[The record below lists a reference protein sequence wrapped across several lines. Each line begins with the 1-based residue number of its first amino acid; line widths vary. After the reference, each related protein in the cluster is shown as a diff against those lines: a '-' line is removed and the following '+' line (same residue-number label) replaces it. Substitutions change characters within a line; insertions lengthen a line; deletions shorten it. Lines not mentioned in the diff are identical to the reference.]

1 MSWGIRGFCKCGVR
15 FTEDNC
21 PVSVLKKGRGLCRKC
36 NSLRMALWKES
47 NPDKSKTYKRNRRK
61 ERSEDVRT
69 YDKKYY
75 HNVLKN
81 DPEFLERRKAYHRKT
96 VFGMTNDAFESLL
109 KSQDNQ
115 CAICHKAFDEV
126 RNAMP
131 GCSRT
136 TICVDHNHITDETRG
151 LLCGSCNKGLG
162 HFFENQEVLLSAI
175 AYLKRY
181 ENTNILEQR
190 RAEHT

>member
-1 MSWGIRGFCKCGVR
+1 MEKGF
-15 FTEDNC
+15 
-21 PVSVLKKGRGLCRKC
+21 CRKC
-36 NSLRMALWKES
+36 EKELTKENCSAIVFKKGSGVCRKCRSLEMAEWVKN
-47 NPDKSKTYKRNRRK
+47 NPDKPKTYKRNRRK
-61 ERSEDVRT
+61 EKPESIRAYDRSYY
-69 YDKKYY
+69 YD
-75 HNVLKN
+75 VLKN
-81 DPEFLERRKAYHRKT
+81 NPEYRLRTKQYHRKIK
-96 VFGMTNDAFESLL
+96 FGMTNDAFESLL

-175 AYLKRY
+175 TYLKRY
-181 ENTNILEQR
+181 ENTKILG
-190 RAEHT
+190 

>member
-96 VFGMTNDAFESLL
+96 VFGMTDDIFESLL
-109 KSQDNQ
+109 KAQDRR
-115 CAICHKAFDEV
+115 CAICHKIFDKT
-126 RNAMP
+126 P
-131 GCSRT
+131 
-136 TICVDHNHITDETRG
+136 CVDHCHITNENRG
-151 LLCGSCNKGLG
+151 LLCGNCNKGLG
-162 HFFENQEVLLSAI
+162 HFFESQEVLLSAI